1 MAKSRKLLQA
11 MAEVGTAA
19 EKAARLTVR
28 KAARTTARHAVECT
42 ALGVGVALVLAAGP
56 VRAESIAPTRTFSGE
71 DDFVSRL
78 EALALLQ
85 TLNAELLSN
94 PSATLTLE
102 RWCARHQLASPAR
115 VVARLVRGADK
126 AATAAIRQTLGVG
139 EAEPVRYRRV
149 QLVCGDFVL
158 SEADNW
164 YVPARLT
171 PEMNRLLDETDTA
184 FGRAVQ
190 ALQFRRRTLSAR
202 LLWTP
207 LPDGWEMVRRP
218 VQTPEIVAGALA
230 IPTEVIRHEAVLS
243 VPDGTPFSVVVETY
257 TDKVLAFRRPSDR

>member
-1 MAKSRKLLQA
+1 MTA
-11 MAEVGTAA
+11 VGS
-19 EKAARLTVR
+19 
-28 KAARTTARHAVECT
+28 AVG
-42 ALGVGVALVLAAGP
+42 AGVALVLAAGP
-56 VRAESIAPTRTFSGE
+56 VQADSAPPPRLFAWQ
-71 DDFVSRL
+71 DDFVGRL

-102 RWCARHQLASPAR
+102 RWCARHQLASPVR

-126 AATAAIRQTLGVG
+126 APTAAIRQTLAVA
-139 EAEPVRYRRV
+139 EEEPVRYRRV

-207 LPDGWEMVRRP
+207 LPDGWEMSSRQVR
-218 VQTPEIVAGALA
+218 TPATGPLA
-230 IPTEVIRHEAVLS
+230 VPTEVIRHEAVLS